1 MSEPIENMNFEDIF
15 ENHSSITDKLILFL
29 FPHLELQ
36 STKYEILWQ
45 QISKRSYKKRSLI
58 LMSLASITSF
68 FQMFLDKELGLEP
81 EQFFFLARLSCSV
94 LSIAVAGSILTFKAF
109 NIRAYKLLMI
119 LVLTTIALIQVE
131 LTIIEPK
138 VPFIFTFGMLT
149 IGVFALDLSI
159 GASLIYL
166 ASFF

>member
-1 MSEPIENMNFEDIF
+1 MSEPIENMNFEDIL

-81 EQFFFLARLSCSV
+81 EQYFFSGKTQL
-94 LSIAVAGSILTFKAF
+94 
-109 NIRAYKLLMI
+109 
-119 LVLTTIALIQVE
+119 
-131 LTIIEPK
+131 
-138 VPFIFTFGMLT
+138 
-149 IGVFALDLSI
+149 
-159 GASLIYL
+159 
-166 ASFF
+166 